1 MYRNAGT
8 LVIRNYWYLDSTG
21 TQVSRSQ
28 QELQV
33 RIVTRRTQLSWSRS
47 AIPGSRSHSK
57 LRVPGVKER
66 TPFSRI
72 YPITTVS
79 LGYQQVSRSLELSG
93 GLQNIGIK
101 LISFVNIY
109 SAVVGSKLLEA
120 AVPDRC
126 WARLW
131 PRFNAGLDNGLGSME
146 GYAMSPVR
154 CRVRQWPL
162 YVLG

>member
-1 MYRNAGT
+1 M
-8 LVIRNYWYLDSTG
+8 
-21 TQVSRSQ
+21 
-28 QELQV
+28 
-33 RIVTRRTQLSWSRS
+33 
-47 AIPGSRSHSK
+47 
-57 LRVPGVKER
+57 
-66 TPFSRI
+66 
-72 YPITTVS
+72 
-79 LGYQQVSRSLELSG
+79 
-93 GLQNIGIK
+93 
-101 LISFVNIY
+101 NIY

-162 YVLG
+162 YVLGKAVAPVQCSARQRPCLMLD